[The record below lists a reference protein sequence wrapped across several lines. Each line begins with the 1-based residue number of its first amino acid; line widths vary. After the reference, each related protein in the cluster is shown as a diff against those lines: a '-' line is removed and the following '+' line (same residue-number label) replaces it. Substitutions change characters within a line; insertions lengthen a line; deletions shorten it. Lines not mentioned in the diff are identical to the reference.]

1 MNLGRIKWLCSAQQL
16 TFCHVWKKLPA
27 RSSLLLDASKSY
39 WGRLPITCGE
49 AYSSLSFSVTV
60 SQILAL
66 SRPIWLSSLANFSNQ
81 PLLLIY
87 MIYLG
92 LYRPPSLYFS
102 ICSKSRWKWRMQLS
116 GPQNFIYLYSTFHF
130 YNTCKWEISPSL
142 SFNWDCRFSIML
154 DPAPI
159 LTAS

>member
-27 RSSLLLDASKSY
+27 RSSLLLDASKSH

-49 AYSSLSFSVTV
+49 AYSSLPFSVTV

-66 SRPIWLSSLANFSNQ
+66 NRPIWLSSLANFSHQ

-87 MIYLG
+87 MIWGFIGHYHFISQFAQKAGRNEGCNLLG
-92 LYRPPSLYFS
+92 LKISFPC
-102 ICSKSRWKWRMQLS
+102 IAH
-116 GPQNFIYLYSTFHF
+116 FIFTIPVNEKFLL
-130 YNTCKWEISPSL
+130 PL
-142 SFNWDCRFSIML
+142 
-154 DPAPI
+154 
-159 LTAS
+159 ASAETVGFQ